1 MNVEKDLREEIKKAE
16 SKFPQFNSP
25 HEGYAI
31 IAEELDELWDEV
43 KEHDHNQ
50 IRMYRESIQV
60 ACTAIRFCKMIK
72 NTYEGVLPPE
82 DAHNTITCPKST
94 SPQ

>member
-1 MNVEKDLREEIKKAE
+1 MAMNIERDVKEEIKKAE
-16 SKFPQFNSP
+16 SKFGEFHSP

-50 IRMYRESIQV
+50 IRMYNEAKQV
-60 ACTAIRFCKMIK
+60 ACTAIRFMKMIK
-72 NTYEGVLPPE
+72 ANT
-82 DAHNTITCPKST
+82 
-94 SPQ
+94 

>member
-1 MNVEKDLREEIKKAE
+1 MNISKDLIAEIKKAE
-16 SKFPQFNSP
+16 SKFSEYNSP

-43 KEHDHNQ
+43 KEKDQHQ
-50 IRMYRESIQV
+50 LRMYNEAIQV

-72 NTYEGVLPPE
+72 NNYNGILPE
-82 DAHNTITCPKST
+82 EK
-94 SPQ
+94 